1 MKIKS
6 LTIYCSASQIID
18 KKFLKIAK
26 ETAEI
31 ISNYKIRVVY
41 GGGNVGLMG
50 EIANTLVKLDKDIVG
65 IIPKFLINK
74 EKLNL
79 KLKNLIV
86 VNNMTKRKELLF
98 KLGDAFLILPGGT
111 GTLEEVTEVLS
122 WKILKL
128 HTKPIIFLN
137 FENYWSPLIKQFE
150 KMIKNKF
157 GNKNLQNQY
166 QVIKRPKELEKY
178 LNYGQISFDRHMP
191 IFKMQ
196 RKLNYGKN

>member
-6 LTIYCSASQIID
+6 LTIYCSASQKID
-18 KKFLKIAK
+18 KKFFKLAKI
-26 ETAEI
+26 TAEI
-31 ISNYKIRVVY
+31 ISKYKIRVVY

-50 EIANTLVKLDKDIVG
+50 VIANTLVGLDKDIVG

-79 KLKNLIV
+79 KLKNLRV
-86 VNNMTKRKELLF
+86 VNSMANRKEQLF

-111 GTLEEVTEVLS
+111 GTIEEVTEVLS

-128 HTKPIIFLN
+128 HNKPIIFLN

-150 KMIKNKF
+150 KIIKNKF

-166 QVIKRPKELEKY
+166 QVIKKPKELEKI
-178 LNYGQISFDRHMP
+178 L
-191 IFKMQ
+191 
-196 RKLNYGKN
+196 KLWSN

>member
-6 LTIYCSASQIID
+6 LTIYCSASQKID
-18 KKFLKIAK
+18 KKYFKIAK

-31 ISNYKIRVVY
+31 ISNYKIRVIY

-50 EIANTLVKLDKDIVG
+50 EIANTLVNLNKDIVG

-79 KLKNLIV
+79 KLKNLKV
-86 VNNMTKRKELLF
+86 VDDMTKRKELLF

-128 HTKPIIFLN
+128 HNKPIIFLN
-137 FENYWSPLIKQFE
+137 LENFWSPLIKQFE

-166 QVIKRPKELEKY
+166 QVIKKPKELEKI
-178 LNYGQISFDRHMP
+178 L
-191 IFKMQ
+191 
-196 RKLNYGKN
+196 KLWSN

>member
-79 KLKNLIV
+79 KLKNLRV

-128 HTKPIIFLN
+128 HNKPIIFLN
-137 FENYWSPLIKQFE
+137 LENYWSPLIKQFE

-166 QVIKRPKELEKY
+166 QVIKKPKELEKI
-178 LNYGQISFDRHMP
+178 L
-191 IFKMQ
+191 
-196 RKLNYGKN
+196 KLWSN

>member
-6 LTIYCSASQIID
+6 LTIYCSASQKID
-18 KKFLKIAK
+18 KKYFKIAK

-31 ISNYKIRVVY
+31 ISNYKIRVIY

-50 EIANTLVKLDKDIVG
+50 EIADTLVNLNKDIVG

-79 KLKNLIV
+79 KLKNLKI

-128 HTKPIIFLN
+128 HNKPIIFLN
-137 FENYWSPLIKQFE
+137 LENYWSPLIKQFE

-166 QVIKRPKELEKY
+166 QVIKKPKELEKI
-178 LNYGQISFDRHMP
+178 L
-191 IFKMQ
+191 
-196 RKLNYGKN
+196 KLWSN

>member
-65 IIPKFLINK
+65 IIPKFLISK

-79 KLKNLIV
+79 KLKNLRV

-98 KLGDAFLILPGGT
+98 KLGDAFLILP
-111 GTLEEVTEVLS
+111 S
-122 WKILKL
+122 AC
-128 HTKPIIFLN
+128 
-137 FENYWSPLIKQFE
+137 
-150 KMIKNKF
+150 
-157 GNKNLQNQY
+157 
-166 QVIKRPKELEKY
+166 
-178 LNYGQISFDRHMP
+178 
-191 IFKMQ
+191 
-196 RKLNYGKN
+196 

>member
-1 MKIKS
+1 
-6 LTIYCSASQIID
+6 
-18 KKFLKIAK
+18 
-26 ETAEI
+26 
-31 ISNYKIRVVY
+31 
-41 GGGNVGLMG
+41 
-50 EIANTLVKLDKDIVG
+50 
-65 IIPKFLINK
+65 
-74 EKLNL
+74 
-79 KLKNLIV
+79 
-86 VNNMTKRKELLF
+86 MTKRKELLF

-166 QVIKRPKELEKY
+166 QVIKKPKELEKI
-178 LNYGQISFDRHMP
+178 L
-191 IFKMQ
+191 
-196 RKLNYGKN
+196 KLWSN